1 MFMLSIQKN
10 KFSEILNLEQY
21 SQDGRLTE
29 PSDGKIFD
37 YRRML
42 DVVNRLGRPLTDQ
55 EAEEFRI
62 K

>member
-1 MFMLSIQKN
+1 V
-10 KFSEILNLEQY
+10 EY
-21 SQDGRLTE
+21 RLTE

-42 DVVNRLGRPLTDQ
+42 DAVKQLERPLTDQ
-55 EAEEFRI
+55 EAEEYRI